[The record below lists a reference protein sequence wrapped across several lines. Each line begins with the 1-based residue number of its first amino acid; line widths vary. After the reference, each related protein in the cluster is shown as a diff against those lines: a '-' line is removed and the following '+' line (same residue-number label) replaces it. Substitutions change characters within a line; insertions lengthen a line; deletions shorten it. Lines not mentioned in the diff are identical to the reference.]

1 MDFFAFLY
9 GFYPQNLLLGIPLV
23 PPLLSFKD
31 LSSGFFGLLEAI
43 VES

>member
-1 MDFFAFLY
+1 MDFLHPFMV
-9 GFYPQNLLLGIPLV
+9 FYPQNLLGIPLV